1 MIPSK
6 YTIYDD
12 GGDTE
17 VFERPDGTRE
27 KNEFVF
33 TGFNNLIHPYHKKQT
48 EWAIEML
55 KSANINLWVKE
66 VPTVADMTS
75 NPDGGEMETE
85 DLIIDVVPAKDGM
98 RNMLLFQ
105 DTEMGR
111 GWAVLLEI
119 GRDAGMTIITQ
130 DHRDTVRDQT
140 LFDEKWLKKQGVLL
154 IRKTVKDLNKLKTKD
169 K

>member
-1 MIPSK
+1 M

-27 KNEFVF
+27 RNEFYF
-33 TGFNNLIHPYHKKQT
+33 NGFSNRIHPYHRKQT
-48 EWAIEML
+48 QWAIEML
-55 KSANINLWVKE
+55 KSANINLQIKE
-66 VPTVADMTS
+66 VPTVAHMTN
-75 NPDGGEMETE
+75 NPLKVEWEPK
-85 DLIIDVVPAKDGM
+85 DLLINAVPSKDGK

-119 GRDAGMTIITQ
+119 GADAGMTIITQ
-130 DHRDTVRDQT
+130 EHRDTVRDQT
-140 LFDEKWLKKQGVLL
+140 LLDEKWLKKQGVIL
-154 IRKTVKDLNKLKTKD
+154 IRKTVKDLDKLK
-169 K
+169 

>member
-1 MIPSK
+1 M

-33 TGFNNLIHPYHKKQT
+33 KGFSNSIHPYHKKQT
-48 EWAIEML
+48 QWAVEML
-55 KSANINLWVKE
+55 KSANINLWIKE
-66 VPTVADMTS
+66 VPTVADMTHDPYS
-75 NPDGGEMETE
+75 GEMEVQ
-85 DLIIDVVPAKDGM
+85 DLKIDVVPAKDGM

-111 GWAVLLEI
+111 GWAILLEI
-119 GRDAGMTIITQ
+119 GADAGMTIITQ
-130 DHRDTVRDQT
+130 EHRDTVRDQT
-140 LFDEKWLKKQGVLL
+140 LLDEEWLKAQGVQFQ
-154 IRKTVKDLNKLKTKD
+154 RKTVKNLDKLK
-169 K
+169 